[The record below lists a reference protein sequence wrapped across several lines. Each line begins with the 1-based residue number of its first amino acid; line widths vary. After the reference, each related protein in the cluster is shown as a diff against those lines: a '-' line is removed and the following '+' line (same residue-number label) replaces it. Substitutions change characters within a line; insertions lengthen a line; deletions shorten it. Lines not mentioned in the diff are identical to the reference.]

1 MYVDVANEN
10 KLLVAECCQFRFFLL
25 VHCSDR
31 NKSVR
36 SSGLESYREGWY
48 GPAKSLVIFIWHLG
62 RLVVEK
68 YHVID

>member
-10 KLLVAECCQFRFFLL
+10 KLLVAECCQFRYFLL
-25 VHCSDR
+25 VNCSDR
-31 NKSVR
+31 NKRFR
-36 SSGLESYREGWY
+36 SLGLESYCEWWY
-48 GPAKSLVIFIWHLG
+48 GPVKSLVIFIWHVG